1 MPDGHPTVGEN
12 LSPMGNRESSSF
24 PPNIEPVVNRP
35 FVRKGLADWWDL
47 FGVDHGFLRGTVWNN
62 FHQVDAQLWRGN
74 QPSPARIAWLAK
86 KGVRT
91 IINLRGPRDVGAWQL
106 EAEACARHDIT
117 LVDFRLNS
125 RDIPKAEQLH
135 DLKDLFDAVTYPAFM
150 HCKSGSD
157 RAGIGAALYRLI
169 HKGEPVRDALQELS
183 LRYGHFRQAKTGMLD
198 FFLES
203 YIPFEDKNIDFFT
216 FVDEHFDRDALR
228 QQFTS
233 HHWADR
239 LVDGLLRRE

>member
-1 MPDGHPTVGEN
+1 M
-12 LSPMGNRESSSF
+12 NRRGAISF
-24 PPNIEPVVNRP
+24 PSNIQPVVNRP
-35 FVRKGLADWWDL
+35 YMRRGFADWWDL
-47 FGVDHGFLRGTVWNN
+47 FAVDHGFLRGTVWNN
-62 FHQVDAQLWRGN
+62 FHQVDEHLWRGN
-74 QPSPARIAWLAK
+74 QPSPARISYLAK

-125 RDIPKAEQLH
+125 RDIPKPQQLH
-135 DLKDLFDAVTYPAFM
+135 DLKDLFSTIAYPAFM

-169 HKGEPVRDALQELS
+169 HKSEPVRDALQELS
-183 LRYGHFRQAKTGMLD
+183 IRYGHVRQAKTGMLD

-203 YIPFEDKNIDFFT
+203 YIPFEDQKIDFFT
-216 FVDEHFDRDALR
+216 FVDEHFDRELLR
-228 QQFTS
+228 QKFTS

-239 LVDGLLRRE
+239 LVDVFLRRE